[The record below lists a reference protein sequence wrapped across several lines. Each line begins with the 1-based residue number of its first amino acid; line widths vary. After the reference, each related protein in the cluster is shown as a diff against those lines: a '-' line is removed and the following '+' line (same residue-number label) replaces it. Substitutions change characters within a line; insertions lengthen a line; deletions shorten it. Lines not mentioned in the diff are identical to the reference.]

1 MTLETPLRKSDLGQK
16 KISFVGDSV
25 WNKLNNDLKILNTA
39 HLFTHSYENFL
50 LKNLSNEI
58 MILIKTCAFLFL

>member
-50 LKNLSNEI
+50 LKNLSN
-58 MILIKTCAFLFL
+58 